1 MKTGKKKIA
10 LVDDDLTNL
19 EVGKSILEPVYSV
32 AALDSGR
39 NLFASLEREK
49 ADLILLDIEMPGMN
63 GLEVLR
69 ILKAGTT
76 FREIPVIF
84 LTVKDDPGSELEGLS
99 LGAVDYIRKPFSPPL
114 LLKRIELHLLLEK
127 RKEELQEY
135 NDRLQEMVREK
146 TRTVLD
152 LQNSVLKNVAACV
165 EFRDEATGEHVE
177 HTRNYLSL
185 LMDDMLKTGL
195 YREEISLWDRELALQ
210 SSQLHDVGKI
220 HIRDSILLKPA
231 RLTAEEFEEMK
242 KHTIFGVNIIEK
254 MMRDTPGSSF
264 LAYARIFAGTHH
276 EKWDGTG
283 YPYGLGGRNIP
294 LQGRMMAIADV
305 YDALISPRSYK
316 EPFTHAKAVEII
328 EGGKGTQFEPEL
340 IDTFMNVEH
349 EFEKLISLPA
359 Y

>member
-1 MKTGKKKIA
+1 MKTDKKKIA

-19 EVGKSILEPVYSV
+19 EVGKNILEPVYSV

-39 NLFASLEREK
+39 NLFASLEKEK

-63 GLEVLR
+63 GLEVLK
-69 ILKAGTT
+69 ILKAGAA

-99 LGAVDYIRKPFSPPL
+99 LGAVDYISKPFSPPL

-127 RKEELQEY
+127 RQEELQEY
-135 NDRLQEMVREK
+135 NDHLQEMVREK

-177 HTRNYLSL
+177 HTLNYLSL
-185 LMDDMLKTGL
+185 LMDEMLETGL
-195 YREEISLWDRELALQ
+195 YREEISLWDRELTLQ

-220 HIRDSILLKPA
+220 HIRDSILLKPG
-231 RLTAEEFEEMK
+231 RLTVEEFEEMK

-264 LAYARIFAGTHH
+264 LEYARIFAGTHH
-276 EKWDGTG
+276 EKWDGSG
-283 YPYGLGGRNIP
+283 YPYGLGGRSIP

-305 YDALISPRSYK
+305 YDALISPRAYK
-316 EPFTHAKAVEII
+316 EPFTHARAVEII
-328 EGGKGTQFEPEL
+328 ERGKGAQFEPEL
-340 IDTFMNVEH
+340 VDIFMKVEG
-349 EFEKLISLPA
+349 EFEKLVSLPA
-359 Y
+359 C